1 MDPAKETPIRSAVEL
16 QGVMLGRHEE
26 ELAAARYAV
35 ESLSAQV
42 TELTGL
48 LQNLHPVQAAWQQPY
63 HLPEPRINNPPCYS
77 GQPTECRAFLTQCEV
92 IFSLQPTTY
101 AVDRS
106 RIAFVLSLLTGRA
119 RDWGVA
125 VWESEASCCERFSDF
140 KEEMI
145 KTFDRSVYGPEASR
159 QLVTL
164 RQGRRSAADY
174 AIEFRTLAA
183 TCEWNEQALSACF
196 LEGLSGDIK
205 EEILSRDP
213 PTGLDQ
219 LVELAIRL
227 DKRFEMRH
235 RARYSTP
242 EPRTVAPIV
251 SPPAVVSPVPDPMEL
266 GVFAYLLLS
275 VSVVSQG
282 GSVCIVACRGTL
294 PLGVR

>member
-1 MDPAKETPIRSAVEL
+1 M
-16 QGVMLGRHEE
+16 
-26 ELAAARYAV
+26 
-35 ESLSAQV
+35 
-42 TELTGL
+42 
-48 LQNLHPVQAAWQQPY
+48 
-63 HLPEPRINNPPCYS
+63 
-77 GQPTECRAFLTQCEV
+77 

-119 RDWGVA
+119 RDWGAA

-145 KTFDRSVYGPEASR
+145 KIFDRSVYGHEASR

-164 RQGRRSAADY
+164 CQERRSAADY

-183 TCEWNEQALSACF
+183 TCEWNEQALSARF
-196 LEGLSGDIK
+196 LEGLSGEIK

-213 PTGLDQ
+213 PTCLDQ

-227 DKRFEMRH
+227 DKRFELRR

-242 EPRTVAPIV
+242 EPRTIPPIV
-251 SPPAVVSPVPDPMEL
+251 SPPAVVSPGPDPMEL
-266 GVFAYLLLS
+266 GGLRISTAERQHCITGGLCMYCGLQGHFAARCP
-275 VSVVSQG
+275 VKERARQ
-282 GSVCIVACRGTL
+282 
-294 PLGVR
+294 